1 MSDVT
6 NPGCVNVAD
15 QANAGLGLSVD
26 QAVLTGPSSNPSAAT
41 PAVAGDG
48 LGGPTVTSTDPG
60 LVNAADE
67 SYDGLATNVNVP
79 PISG

>member
-1 MSDVT
+1 MSDIT

-15 QANAGLGLSVD
+15 QANEGRGLSVD

-41 PAVAGDG
+41 PAVAGGG
-48 LGGPTVTSTDPG
+48 LGGSTVTSTDPG

-67 SYDGLATNVNVP
+67 SSGGLPTNVNVP
-79 PISG
+79 PIPG